1 MKSTRLLASL
11 LLLAGNLLV
20 AYPVEAQRL
29 AIDHGVR
36 AAGLWCFPILDKPQ
50 QWLYLPA
57 TAGLARNEAGQPR
70 FSLVR
75 YVFNAEADTESAS
88 TIQDSAGGGV
98 LHFLVT
104 YDTEPEAVE
113 AAERELRQRLDDD
126 EISLRGPVI
135 FKEGRYGLVSSI
147 LSVEGKPER
156 KLLAEGRA
164 PVVEGNTIAL
174 SFDLEP
180 KEANLLLES
189 LQTETPDVSL
199 VFDMTFSGIVDA
211 YDAEL
216 TVDWS
221 KVHESMAAEAG
232 GTVYWVSAEV
242 KAQIDTLIHDSSI
255 KLVSRGSDANMEA
268 LIAQVYDRILKLLFD
283 EVEPSRVPR
292 EDRGGLMDAL
302 AGLVEPGGLLDSGT
316 TTGFGAHVGF
326 QYKNMRSTGT
336 SVLDFNHAAAVDRHH
351 FLTFNVGD
359 LYKEYGDD
367 EHYFRST
374 SIEDPMFDQR
384 VVHVAIDGSV
394 LPEFDRLINS
404 VTVTLRKNH
413 GDGSTTLQE
422 VVLDNASATPDRLES
437 LSMTYGWAS
446 DDDRLAWLQY
456 DYRTQWSFKGGGE
469 YHTDWQSSEG
479 AMIDVFAPF
488 HRRTVQVVDSGAM
501 TADSNVRAI
510 VVAIEY
516 PFFGQTRREQ
526 LVVRSDRPSEDQSLE
541 ITLPLGEFAYDY
553 SLTWLFDDGGRTQAS
568 SRDASGIIFL
578 DPPPATPSG
587 TRPGS

>member
-1 MKSTRLLASL
+1 MKSIPLLALL
-11 LLLAGNLLV
+11 LLLAGTLLV
-20 AYPVEAQRL
+20 ASPVQAQRL

-57 TAGLARNEAGQPR
+57 TAGLAKNEAGQPR

-88 TIQDSAGGGV
+88 TIQEAAGGGV

-104 YDTEPEAVE
+104 YETEPAAVK
-113 AAERELRQRLDDD
+113 AAERELRRRLDDD

-147 LSVEGKPER
+147 LSTEGKPER

-164 PVVEGNTIAL
+164 PVMEGNTVAL

-189 LQTETPDVSL
+189 LQTATPDVSL

-211 YDAEL
+211 YDAQL
-216 TVDWS
+216 HVDWS
-221 KVHESMAAEAG
+221 KVHESMTAEAG
-232 GTVYWVSAEV
+232 GSAYWISAEV
-242 KAQIDTLIHDSSI
+242 KTQIDKLIRESSI
-255 KLVSRGSDANMEA
+255 KLVSRGSDASMEA
-268 LIAQVYDRILKLLFD
+268 LIAQVYERILSLLFD
-283 EVEPSRVPR
+283 EVEPSRVPK
-292 EDRGGLMDAL
+292 EERGDLMDAL
-302 AGLVEPGGLLDSGT
+302 ATLLEPGGLLDSGT

-336 SVLDFNHAAAVDRHH
+336 SVLDFNHASAVDRHH
-351 FLTFNVGD
+351 YLTFNVGD
-359 LYKEYGDD
+359 LYQKYGED
-367 EHYFRST
+367 ERYFRST
-374 SIEDPMFDQR
+374 SIVDPMFDQR

-394 LPEFDRLINS
+394 LGEFDRLINS
-404 VTVTLRKNH
+404 VTVTLRKQH
-413 GDGSTTLQE
+413 EDGSTTLQE
-422 VVLDNASATPDRLES
+422 VVLDHVSTTPDRLET
-437 LSMTYGWAS
+437 LSMTYGWAN
-446 DDDRLAWLQY
+446 DDDRLAWLRY
-456 DYRTQWSFKGGGE
+456 DYRTLWSFKGGGE
-469 YHTDWQSSEG
+469 YRTDWQSSEG
-479 AMIDVFAPF
+479 ALINLFAPF
-488 HRRTVQVVDSGAM
+488 HRRTIQIVDSGAM
-501 TADSNVRAI
+501 SAEVRAI

-526 LVVRSDRPSEDQSLE
+526 LVVRSNRPLDEQSLE
-541 ITLPLGEFAYDY
+541 ITLPLDEFAYDY
-553 SLTWLFDDGGRTQAS
+553 SLTWLFNDGGRTQTS

-578 DPPPATPSG
+578 DPPPAGASG
-587 TRPGS
+587 TSQGR